1 MAEARSEE
9 EEDNMRDSREQV
21 VRRQPRSS
29 GGRPDRRKPE
39 HRHSQGPLSSIR
51 AAIKRTSTRST
62 SLSETSN
69 TRERDRERERDRR
82 RPEITILSAEPLAS
96 NSWFPGASGGFPP
109 PPPPAAQIWGPTIPP
124 SIQPPPSYEEVIRE
138 KTQEQVLLPSSSSSS
153 SSSPSSSLTRQISTT
168 TISTQTDPGSAP
180 DPQDPQVRRPV
191 RPPRPSP
198 LSHPPKSSPV
208 DDINT
213 TASQSTLTS
222 LSSDCV
228 GTNTEPETVPPAPA
242 PAQCCDVLTQLCS
255 PLTSTTCAQTDQRD
269 QAPPSASSQ
278 VPLERPRPR
287 PRSKL
292 GVQQISR
299 SEVKVQTLVKLR
311 EDGCAT
317 LAARAQADPANPEAS
332 QGKYLQEL
340 LDAFSSDDW
349 GFPDQH
355 SDSSGHSQSESE
367 DEDMAALKARIQAFE
382 QQQQVA
388 DGSCGDTNDFV
399 VTKKPEP
406 RPRPRLQPAKSAPPT
421 VAPKP
426 KNFSHSSKPS
436 SKVFWE
442 DVAVTAEGE
451 ESVSQETLE
460 SLSEESN
467 AGTPTPAESVP
478 CLLKPAAAPS
488 KPIVAPKPQPAS
500 ETPPSSHVSAP
511 ASAPLPAPVPAPR
524 PPPPKLS
531 PSLSEAPN
539 PKPPPR
545 PPVAPRACTGAAQQD
560 KSNTAGQT
568 IPTLPPRPSVEVSG
582 GAQAEP
588 QAEETQDD
596 AKPTVKAGS
605 VRPGVPTKPAALAS
619 LRRASA
625 PSLAPK
631 PTGTSPAPPDPNP
644 VSSKSAAAP
653 APAPKPSGPPGAT
666 ATPAP
671 APKPSGPPGA
681 TATPAPAKPP
691 VTAPAPSLRRSP
703 VIQQK
708 AESTRAANPSD
719 PPLPRRPSGEKLLPL
734 RPPPI
739 KSTPGRPPPPAVNS
753 TSSAN
758 QIPPSSRA
766 SPALSRSPAAQSSQT
781 TPPPVTANQLPAQRV
796 SKRGP
801 PLPPRPK
808 PGHPL
813 YTSYMK
819 QEVLI
824 VLDDPLPS
832 ERLAGEGQ
840 TSVVPLVNPSQCLL
854 DLDTQPEPVP
864 DQDGQ
869 SKPALED
876 VSLSESQSILPVQPP
891 EQKDQPDPPP
901 VSGPR
906 CVAVFDY
913 EGEEGDELTFSQGDV
928 IALLELK
935 GQEWGRGQIH
945 GRIGIFPLSFTE
957 VVEPLPQ
964 TPTSLEE
971 TTKAT
976 AMDTTA
982 VEHNEPK
989 TSQDSNSELEEE
1001 VKEKEVEEWAVAL
1014 FDFPGQTE
1022 EDLSFHK
1029 GALIRVIKHID
1040 TEWRRGRLEGREGL
1054 YPAAFTQPHQV
1065 QPITEQQPVV
1075 KGAGK
1080 ALFDFTAESE
1090 DELTLKAGDDITQVE
1105 SVDEQWILGVVAGR
1119 RGLFPKNYISFL

>member
-9 EEDNMRDSREQV
+9 EEENMRESREQV
-21 VRRQPRSS
+21 VRRQPRTS
-29 GGRPDRRKPE
+29 GGRSERRKPE

-69 TRERDRERERDRR
+69 TRERDRDRERERR

-96 NSWFPGASGGFPP
+96 TSWFPGASGGFPP

-138 KTQEQVLLPSSSSSS
+138 KTQEQDLL
-153 SSSPSSSLTRQISTT
+153 
-168 TISTQTDPGSAP
+168 P
-180 DPQDPQVRRPV
+180 DPQDPQVSRPS

-198 LSHPPKSSPV
+198 LSNPPKSSHV
-208 DDINT
+208 DDITT
-213 TASQSTLTS
+213 TASQSTPTS
-222 LSSDCV
+222 LNSDCV
-228 GTNTEPETVPPAPA
+228 GTNTEPETVPHASA
-242 PAQCCDVLTQLCS
+242 LTQCCNVLPQLGS

-269 QAPPSASSQ
+269 QAFAAVDSPPSASSQ
-278 VPLERPRPR
+278 VLLERPRPR

-292 GVQQISR
+292 GVQRISR

-317 LAARAQADPANPEAS
+317 LAARAQADSTNPEVS

-355 SDSSGHSQSESE
+355 SDSSEHSRSESEDEDE

-382 QQQQVA
+382 QQQQQQVA
-388 DGSCGDTNDFV
+388 DGSCGETNDGDFV

-442 DVAVTAEGE
+442 DVCLTAE
-451 ESVSQETLE
+451 SVAQETLE

-467 AGTPTPAESVP
+467 AETPTPPESAP
-478 CLLKPAAAPS
+478 CVLKPAAAPS
-488 KPIVAPKPQPAS
+488 KPSVAPKPQPAS
-500 ETPPSSHVSAP
+500 ETPPSSNLSSP
-511 ASAPLPAPVPAPR
+511 ASAPVPAPR
-524 PPPPKLS
+524 PPPPKLTA
-531 PSLSEAPN
+531 SLGEAPN

-545 PPVAPRACTGAAQQD
+545 PPVAPRACVGQHNRTRATQLGRASRLFPRDPRGGQRWSTGRASGRGD
-560 KSNTAGQT
+560 AGRCKTNCESRKCSSRRPDQT
-568 IPTLPPRPSVEVSG
+568 GSTDLPPQSQR
-582 GAQAEP
+582 
-588 QAEETQDD
+588 
-596 AKPTVKAGS
+596 
-605 VRPGVPTKPAALAS
+605 
-619 LRRASA
+619 
-625 PSLAPK
+625 
-631 PTGTSPAPPDPNP
+631 
-644 VSSKSAAAP
+644 SKSGSQTYWNFTNASRS
-653 APAPKPSGPPGAT
+653 KPGLIQICSCSGSGPQNHQDQRP
-666 ATPAP
+666 
-671 APKPSGPPGA
+671 PSPHPV
-681 TATPAPAKPP
+681 PAKPP
-691 VTAPAPSLRRSP
+691 VTAPAPSLRKSP

-766 SPALSRSPAAQSSQT
+766 SPALSVSPAAQSSQT
-781 TPPPVTANQLPAQRV
+781 TPPPVTANKLPAQRV

-813 YTSYMK
+813 YTSYTK

-832 ERLAGEGQ
+832 ERLPDEGVGQ
-840 TSVVPLVNPSQCLL
+840 TSVVPLINPSQCLL

-891 EQKDQPDPPP
+891 EQKDQPDPLPSGDP
-901 VSGPR
+901 VLICPAFPSGPR
-906 CVAVFDY
+906 CVALFDY

-935 GQEWGRGQIH
+935 GPEWGRGQIH

-971 TTKAT
+971 TSKAT
-976 AMDTTA
+976 AMDTT
-982 VEHNEPK
+982 VKENNEPK
-989 TSQDSNSELEEE
+989 TSQDSNSEVSVLRWR
-1001 VKEKEVEEWAVAL
+1001 EVEEWAVAL

-1054 YPAAFTQPHQV
+1054 YPAAFTQLHQV
-1065 QPITEQQPVV
+1065 QPIPDQQSVV

-1105 SVDEQWILGVVAGR
+1105 FVDEQWILGVVGGR

>member
-9 EEDNMRDSREQV
+9 EEENMRESREQV
-21 VRRQPRSS
+21 VRRQPRTS
-29 GGRPDRRKPE
+29 GGRSERRKPE

-69 TRERDRERERDRR
+69 TRERDRDRERERR

-96 NSWFPGASGGFPP
+96 TSWFPGASGGFPP

-153 SSSPSSSLTRQISTT
+153 SSSPSSSLTRPISTT
-168 TISTQTDPGSAP
+168 TIATQTDPGSAP
-180 DPQDPQVRRPV
+180 DPQDPQVSRPV

-198 LSHPPKSSPV
+198 LSNPPKSSPV
-208 DDINT
+208 DDITT
-213 TASQSTLTS
+213 TASQSTPTS
-222 LSSDCV
+222 LNSDCV
-228 GTNTEPETVPPAPA
+228 GTNTEPETVPHASA
-242 PAQCCDVLTQLCS
+242 LTQCCNVLTQLGS

-269 QAPPSASSQ
+269 QAFTAVDSPPSASSQ

-292 GVQQISR
+292 GVQRISR

-311 EDGCAT
+311 EDGYAT
-317 LAARAQADPANPEAS
+317 LAARAQADSTNPEVS

-355 SDSSGHSQSESE
+355 SDSSEHSRSESEDE

-382 QQQQVA
+382 KQQVA
-388 DGSCGDTNDFV
+388 DGSCGETNDGDFV

-442 DVAVTAEGE
+442 DVCLTAE
-451 ESVSQETLE
+451 SVAQETLE

-467 AGTPTPAESVP
+467 AETPTPPESAP
-478 CLLKPAAAPS
+478 CVLKPAAAPS
-488 KPIVAPKPQPAS
+488 KPSVAPKPQPAS
-500 ETPPSSHVSAP
+500 ETPPSSNLSSP
-511 ASAPLPAPVPAPR
+511 ASAPVPAPR
-524 PPPPKLS
+524 PPPPKLTA
-531 PSLSEAPN
+531 SLSEAPN

-545 PPVAPRACTGAAQQD
+545 PPVAPRACVGAAQQD
-560 KSNTAGQT
+560 KSNTAGQS
-568 IPTLPPRPSVEVSG
+568 IPTLPPRPSVEVSV

-596 AKPTVKAGS
+596 AKPTVKVGS
-605 VRPGVPTKPAALAS
+605 VRPGVPTKPAALTS
-619 LRRASA
+619 HRRVSV
-625 PSLAPK
+625 PNLAPK
-631 PTGTSPAPPDPNP
+631 PTGTSPTPPDPNP

-653 APAPKPSGPPGAT
+653 AQAPKPSGPPAAT
-666 ATPAP
+666 TTPV
-671 APKPSGPPGA
+671 
-681 TATPAPAKPP
+681 PAKPP
-691 VTAPAPSLRRSP
+691 VTAPAPSLRKSP

-766 SPALSRSPAAQSSQT
+766 SPALSVSPAAQSSQT
-781 TPPPVTANQLPAQRV
+781 TPPPVTANKLPAQRV

-813 YTSYMK
+813 YTSYTK

-832 ERLAGEGQ
+832 ERLPDEGVGQ
-840 TSVVPLVNPSQCLL
+840 TSVVPLINPSQCLL

-869 SKPALED
+869 SKPSLED

-906 CVAVFDY
+906 CVALFDY

-935 GQEWGRGQIH
+935 GPEWGRGQIH

-971 TTKAT
+971 TSKAT
-976 AMDTTA
+976 AMDTT
-982 VEHNEPK
+982 VKENNEPK
-989 TSQDSNSELEEE
+989 TSQDSNSEVEEE
-1001 VKEKEVEEWAVAL
+1001 VEVEEWAVAL

-1054 YPAAFTQPHQV
+1054 YPAAFTQLHQV
-1065 QPITEQQPVV
+1065 QPIPDQQSAV

-1105 SVDEQWILGVVAGR
+1105 FVDEQWILGVVGGR